1 MNVTLI
7 PAANVRVQ
15 ADSPVEIA
23 ATVDGE
29 TVQVALEWPLIERWL
44 GGLAADAGAV
54 RNAIQQRRQ
63 SIERVI
69 QSRVYAHGVPISGEM
84 TLGVRDLESRF

>member
-1 MNVTLI
+1 MNVILL
-7 PAANVRVQ
+7 PANVRVQ
-15 ADSPVEIA
+15 RDLPVEVA

-44 GGLAADAGAV
+44 GELATDPNAV
-54 RNAIQQRRQ
+54 RNAIQQRRE

-84 TLGVRDLESRF
+84 SLGVRDLGGRF

>member
-1 MNVTLI
+1 MNVILI
-7 PAANVRVQ
+7 PAKVRVQ
-15 ADSPVEIA
+15 RDLPVEIA

-29 TVQVALEWPLIERWL
+29 TLQVAIEWAVIERWL
-44 GGLAADAGAV
+44 GELATDADAV

-69 QSRVYAHGVPISGEM
+69 QARLYAHGIPVSGEL
-84 TLGVRDLESRF
+84 TLGVRDLGVRA

>member
-1 MNVTLI
+1 MNVILI
-7 PAANVRVQ
+7 PAKVRVQ
-15 ADSPVEIA
+15 RDLPIEIA

-29 TVQVALEWPLIERWL
+29 ALQVAIEWPVIERWL
-44 GGLAADAGAV
+44 GELATDANAV

-69 QSRVYAHGVPISGEM
+69 QARVYAHGIPVSGELTLGM
-84 TLGVRDLESRF
+84 RDLGVRA

>member
-1 MNVTLI
+1 MNVTLL
-7 PAANVRVQ
+7 PANVRVQ
-15 ADSPVEIA
+15 RDVPVEMP
-23 ATVDGE
+23 ATVDGQ
-29 TVQVALEWPLIERWL
+29 TLQVALEWAVIERWL
-44 GGLAADAGAV
+44 GELASDAGAV

-84 TLGVRDLESRF
+84 TLGLRDLGRM

>member
-1 MNVTLI
+1 MNVTLL
-7 PAANVRVQ
+7 PANLRVQ
-15 ADSPVEIA
+15 RDVPVEIP

-29 TVQVALEWPLIERWL
+29 TVQIALEWAVIERWL
-44 GGLAADAGAV
+44 GELASDANAV

-84 TLGVRDLESRF
+84 TLSLRDLGRM

>member
-1 MNVTLI
+1 MNVILI
-7 PAANVRVQ
+7 PAKVRVQ
-15 ADSPVEIA
+15 RDLPVEIA

-29 TVQVALEWPLIERWL
+29 TLQVAIEWPVVERWL
-44 GGLAADAGAV
+44 GDLATDENAV

-69 QSRVYAHGVPISGEM
+69 QARIYAHGVPVSGELSLGM
-84 TLGVRDLESRF
+84 RDLGVRA

>member
-1 MNVTLI
+1 MNVILI
-7 PAANVRVQ
+7 PAKVRVQ
-15 ADSPVEIA
+15 RDLPVEIA

-29 TVQVALEWPLIERWL
+29 TLQVAIEWPVIERWL
-44 GGLAADAGAV
+44 GELATDENAV

-69 QSRVYAHGVPISGEM
+69 QARIYAHGVPVSGELTLGM
-84 TLGVRDLESRF
+84 RDLGVRA

>member
-1 MNVTLI
+1 MNVTIL
-7 PAANVRVQ
+7 PANVRVQ
-15 ADSPVEIA
+15 RDTPVEMT

-29 TVQVALEWPLIERWL
+29 TLQVALEWQVIERWL
-44 GGLAADAGAV
+44 GERASDVAAV

-69 QSRVYAHGVPISGEM
+69 QSRVYAHGLPISGEM
-84 TLGVRDLESRF
+84 TLGVRDLDVRA

>member
-1 MNVTLI
+1 MNVMLV
-7 PAANVRVQ
+7 PANIRVQ
-15 ADSPVEIA
+15 RDMPVEIA

-29 TVQVALEWPLIERWL
+29 ALRVALEWAVIERWL
-44 GGLAADAGAV
+44 GELATDPAAV

-69 QSRVYAHGVPISGEM
+69 QSRVYAHGVPVSGEI
-84 TLGVRDLESRF
+84 TLGIRDLGVRA

>member
-1 MNVTLI
+1 MNVILI
-7 PAANVRVQ
+7 PAKVRVQ
-15 ADSPVEIA
+15 RDLPVEIA

-29 TVQVALEWPLIERWL
+29 TLQVAIEWAVVERWL
-44 GGLAADAGAV
+44 GDLATDENAV

-69 QSRVYAHGVPISGEM
+69 QARIYAHGVPVSGELTLGM
-84 TLGVRDLESRF
+84 RDLGVRA

>member
-7 PAANVRVQ
+7 PGANVRVQ
-15 ADSPVEIA
+15 RDSPVEIA

-29 TVQVALEWPLIERWL
+29 TVQVALEWTLIERWL
-44 GGLAADAGAV
+44 GGLAPDAGAV
-54 RNAIQQRRQ
+54 KHAIQQRRQ

-69 QSRVYAHGVPISGEM
+69 QSRVYAHGIPISGEM
-84 TLGVRDLESRF
+84 TLGVRDLETRF